1 MEQILTYLPLLIPV
15 LIIQLTLAI
24 TALVHVIRHPH
35 YRFGNKPVWIAVVL
49 FVQIIGPFLYFIF
62 GKGEEE

>member
-35 YRFGNKPVWIAVVL
+35 YRFGSKPVWIAVVL
-49 FVQIIGPFLYFIF
+49 FVQIIGPVLYFIF